1 MKPNRI
7 AGVMIGCMAIIGST
21 GCAPRTT
28 RSQSTAQGPTSE
40 DLNPAAIAR
49 ARADSARYPYT
60 SADIHFV
67 SGMIGHHA
75 QAITI
80 SRWAATHGA
89 AEPVRI
95 LAERIV
101 NEQADEI
108 VTMKNWLRDRL
119 QPVPATG
126 STGMTMAMNGTEHMM
141 QMPGML
147 TQAQLTQL
155 DEARG
160 ESFDRLF
167 LGFMIQHHRGAIS
180 MVNDLLS
187 SHGAL
192 QDQTVFKLASD
203 INADQSTEVA
213 RMERLLAALSST
225 TPSR

>member
-1 MKPNRI
+1 
-7 AGVMIGCMAIIGST
+7 MIGCMAAIGVE
-21 GCAPRTT
+21 GCALQTAP
-28 RSQSTAQGPTSE
+28 SHSTAQPPASN
-40 DLNPAAIAR
+40 DLNPAAVAR

-67 SGMIGHHA
+67 SGMIGHHS

-80 SRWAATHGA
+80 SQWAATHGA

-95 LAERIV
+95 LAERII
-101 NEQADEI
+101 NGQADEI
-108 VTMKNWLRDRL
+108 VAMKNWLRDRL

-126 STGMTMAMNGTEHMM
+126 STGMTMSMNGMEHVM

-147 TQAQLTQL
+147 TQAQLIQL

-160 ESFDRLF
+160 ESFDRFF

-203 INADQSTEVA
+203 INADQSTEIA
-213 RMERLLAALSST
+213 RMERMLTALSFT

>member
-1 MKPNRI
+1 MLQTARN
-7 AGVMIGCMAIIGST
+7 
-21 GCAPRTT
+21 
-28 RSQSTAQGPTSE
+28 QSTTQSAASE

-49 ARADSARYPYT
+49 AKADSARYPYT

-67 SGMIGHHA
+67 SGMIAHHS
-75 QAITI
+75 QAITM
-80 SRWAATHGA
+80 SQWAATHGA
-89 AEPVRI
+89 AQPVRI

-101 NEQADEI
+101 SGQADEI
-108 VTMKNWLRDRL
+108 VAMKNWLRDRL

-126 STGMTMAMNGTEHMM
+126 STGMTMAMNGMEHAM

-147 TQAQLTQL
+147 TKAQLTQL

-160 ESFDRLF
+160 ESFDRFF

-213 RMERLLAALSST
+213 RMERMLTALPSN